1 MSASLRLAVPW
12 LALAVALAAP
22 PAARAQEPAPAAAA
36 KLPNKIVA
44 AGDDVR
50 WLANWA
56 LRECEAEDE
65 DAPFRFADLLA
76 AEEESKEESA
86 EESAE
91 MPAPPEL
98 LVLCFWSRT
107 CPWQEAWNPEL
118 AAIARDYAGQGV
130 RVLAIDSNEDELK
143 DPAKIRAHKRKLGLT
158 IPILLDDASL
168 LAARFGARTTP
179 HIYLIDR
186 AGTVLYTGAVD
197 NDARREL
204 PAEEHRRYL
213 RDALDAALAGQE
225 IALSSTPPKGCTIK
239 FARPPK
245 DDKVPFRR

>member
-12 LALAVALAAP
+12 FALAVALAAS
-22 PAARAQEPAPAAAA
+22 PAVRAQEPAPAAAA
-36 KLPNKIVA
+36 KLPNKIVV

-56 LRECEAEDE
+56 LRECEAEADA
-65 DAPFRFADLLA
+65 APFRFADLLA
-76 AEEESKEESA
+76 TEEESA
-86 EESAE
+86 EKPAE
-91 MPAPPEL
+91 KPAPPEL

-118 AAIARDYAGQGV
+118 AAIARDYAGQRV

-143 DPAKIRAHKRKLGLT
+143 DPAKIRSHKRKLGLT

-186 AGTVLYTGAVD
+186 AGSVLYTGAVD
-197 NDARREL
+197 NDARRES
-204 PAEEHRRYL
+204 PAEERQAYL
-213 RDALDAALAGQE
+213 RNALDAALAGQE
-225 IALSSTPPKGCTIK
+225 IALSSTPPKGCSIK

-245 DDKVPFRR
+245 NDKVPFRR